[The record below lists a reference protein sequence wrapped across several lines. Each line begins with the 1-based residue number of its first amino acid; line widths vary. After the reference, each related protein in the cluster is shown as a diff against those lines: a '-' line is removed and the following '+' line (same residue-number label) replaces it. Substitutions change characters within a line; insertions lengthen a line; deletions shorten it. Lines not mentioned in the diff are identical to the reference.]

1 MLNNFNSYGRQKNVG
16 NQHEIDAEK
25 YNIENIIIQYIIDRM
40 KAFMINP
47 IEAELL
53 SKKAVSSCVLF
64 EFKFKLFEIEF
75 YIIIFINI
83 IFFNINFMLI
93 TKVSVNH
100 AT

>member
-53 SKKAVSSCVLF
+53 SKKLF
-64 EFKFKLFEIEF
+64 QAAYFLNLNSNFLKL
-75 YIIIFINI
+75 
-83 IFFNINFMLI
+83 NFTL
-93 TKVSVNH
+93 
-100 AT
+100 